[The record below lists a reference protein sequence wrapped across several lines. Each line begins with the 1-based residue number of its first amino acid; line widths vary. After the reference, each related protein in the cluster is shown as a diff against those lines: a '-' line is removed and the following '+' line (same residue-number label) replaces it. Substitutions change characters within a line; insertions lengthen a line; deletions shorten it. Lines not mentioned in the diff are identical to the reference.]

1 MAGLKEKWVGVGN
14 KIKEK
19 GKMGRGAAGLVS
31 DYGLN

>member
-1 MAGLKEKWVGVGN
+1 MARPKEKWASAGN

-19 GKMGRGAAGLVS
+19 GTMGRGAVVPAS